1 MSTPLAQPA
10 ENAAEG
16 GLTRLLNDP
25 GWRPAV
31 VAGTVTCAM
40 TSDAQL
46 DNPRVRRTTGRHSR
60 AARFT
65 AAFGRFFEIVDTD
78 VLSRD
83 AGEPVP
89 IAKARVELNVQRVTA
104 GTSRWEQLVPK
115 ARLRDVRKF
124 FARDDV
130 GWIARVNG
138 RFVGWIWL
146 SRISHRDPWSGLRI
160 RLAPD
165 EAYAY
170 ALWVE
175 PEVRP
180 AGVAAVLMSSMLR
193 EVHDDPAL
201 ARVYGWVD
209 SRNRESQALMRM
221 SSFRGVQHVKRVHLL
236 RRMGTQLPRTDRP
249 AFGPM
254 SRAGTHSQGAAVS
267 DGRRDAEQSSM
278 NTRT

>member
-1 MSTPLAQPA
+1 MP
-10 ENAAEG
+10 
-16 GLTRLLNDP
+16 
-25 GWRPAV
+25 
-31 VAGTVTCAM
+31 
-40 TSDAQL
+40 SDAQP
-46 DNPRVRRTTGRHSR
+46 DNPRVTRTARRPSR

-65 AAFGRFFEIVDTD
+65 AAFGRFFEIVDTN

-83 AGEPVP
+83 AEKPVP
-89 IAKARVELNVQRVTA
+89 IPQARVELDVQRVTA
-104 GTSRWEQLVPK
+104 ATSGWEQLVPEE
-115 ARLRDVRKF
+115 RHRDVRKF

-130 GWIARVNG
+130 GWIARVDS

-175 PEVRP
+175 PELRP

-193 EVHDDPAL
+193 EVHEDPAL
-201 ARVYGWVD
+201 VRVHGWVD

-221 SSFRGVQHVKRVHLL
+221 SGFRAVQHVKRVQLL
-236 RRMGTQLPRTDRP
+236 RRIGTQLPRSDKP
-249 AFGPM
+249 AFGPL
-254 SRAGTHSQGAAVS
+254 SRVGTHSQGA
-267 DGRRDAEQSSM
+267 
-278 NTRT
+278 